1 MTERESYIKLDIRG
15 RENLI
20 NKDSEQ
26 EAADGRY
33 RTQTEKAERVAI
45 FGHS

>member
-20 NKDSEQ
+20 NKDSER
-26 EAADGRY
+26 EREKKERY
-33 RTQTEKAERVAI
+33 
-45 FGHS
+45 